1 AKGVAHSALGNI
13 AEAEKEQESFLAAQ
27 KLVPESRFDFPNKCT
42 DILKVGEAML
52 AGEIEYRK
60 GNIDLAFEHLRESIK
75 RDDNLVYSEPWGWMQ
90 PTRHAYA
97 ALSLEQGLVE
107 QAAQAYAEDLGFV
120 ADIPRGHQHPNNVW
134 ALVGY
139 RECLKLLGR
148 EAEYYQLEQPYQ
160 LAIQMA
166 DIPVTSS
173 CYCRGMKPISCGAG
187 RRESKL

>member
-1 AKGVAHSALGNI
+1 
-13 AEAEKEQESFLAAQ
+13 
-27 KLVPESRFDFPNKCT
+27 
-42 DILKVGEAML
+42 
-52 AGEIEYRK
+52 
-60 GNIDLAFEHLRESIK
+60 
-75 RDDNLVYSEPWGWMQ
+75 MQ

-148 EAEYYQLEQPYQ
+148 EAKYNQLEQPYQ

-173 CYCRGMKPISCGAG
+173 CYCRRIKPTSCGAG